1 MARCQPVSTNQ
12 RLPFPSIISRKVSY
26 LRVQMFIHGHKNLKA
41 DFPATPDLNTPCD
54 DLSRIPVDSYIIV
67 VF

>member
-1 MARCQPVSTNQ
+1 MLKNVFPPA
-12 RLPFPSIISRKVSY
+12 PF
-26 LRVQMFIHGHKNLKA
+26 F
-41 DFPATPDLNTPCD
+41 NTPYD